1 MRADRT
7 DVRAYTKVQRPIY
20 CVVTREQ
27 IASSERT
34 RKLSAGRRA
43 PATPKVSSPPL
54 RPTFLDPIVRAY
66 DRFAAQTAGRLL
78 SGPRFAGALILY
90 LVLIA
95 LIKGQLY
102 LGGLGHDADQL
113 VLSQAFQLG
122 YDNRNPP
129 LFTWLVIAAARV
141 LGPGLG
147 AVLAVKSL
155 TMLALYGFLYL
166 AARRAL
172 RDPALAVLAALA
184 PFAMYEVGLW
194 LAIKYSNTAA
204 LAALCA
210 ASVYVL
216 LRLGESGRT
225 FWYASFG
232 IVAGLGLLAK
242 YNYAIILVA
251 LVLAGQFDAGFRA
264 HLRDR
269 RILLSL
275 AIALAIIAPHA
286 YWMATAAPGYG
297 DVTTG
302 RFGMGSGLPWGERL
316 TLGALAGLK
325 AILNMLLPLGLGVPF
340 LAWHAWRRPR
350 SSARSSDYAQSAGDW
365 PGRRYFRLFGIY
377 LLICTVAVFAL
388 VAASGA
394 VTVRGHY
401 LFIFL
406 PFPIWLFAWLQG
418 LGPSRVARNR
428 IALAFVLLALASPAI
443 MATKYL
449 SHPLRDSAAPYNLP
463 YEALAERLREGGF
476 TRGTLYASDY
486 PYALSGNLRPYL
498 PGVRILGSNTP
509 QFTPPGNEF
518 PGACLLLWAR
528 HRKSTYDG
536 AMIAVA
542 GQLFGFDAAG
552 DGPGD
557 GPLASS
563 VLSETEVEIAG
574 GRSRKQ
580 GFAYRLFPDGAGTCR

>member
-1 MRADRT
+1 M
-7 DVRAYTKVQRPIY
+7 
-20 CVVTREQ
+20 
-27 IASSERT
+27 
-34 RKLSAGRRA
+34 
-43 PATPKVSSPPL
+43 
-54 RPTFLDPIVRAY
+54 VRAY
-66 DRFAAQTAGRLL
+66 DRVAAQTAGRLL
-78 SGPRFAGALILY
+78 SGPRFAGALVVYIL
-90 LVLIA
+90 LIA

-129 LFTWLVIAAARV
+129 LFTWLVIAATRA

-166 AARRAL
+166 AAQRAL

-251 LVLAGQFDAGFRA
+251 LVLASQFDAGFRA
-264 HLRDR
+264 NLRDR

-275 AIALAIIAPHA
+275 GLALAIIAPHA
-286 YWMATAAPGYG
+286 YWMVTAAPDYG
-297 DVTTG
+297 EVATG

-316 TLGALAGLK
+316 TLGALAGIK
-325 AILNMLLPLGLGVPF
+325 ATLNMLLPLALGVPF

-350 SSARSSDYAQSAGDW
+350 SSAGSSAGSSDFAECAGDW

-394 VTVRGHY
+394 VQVRGHY

-418 LGPSRVARNR
+418 LRPSRVALNR
-428 IALAFVLLALASPAI
+428 IALAFALLALASPAI

-449 SHPLRDSAAPYNLP
+449 SHPFRDRAAPYNLP
-463 YEALAERLREGGF
+463 YEALAERLREAGF
-476 TRGTLYASDY
+476 TRGTLYAHDF
-486 PYALSGNLRPYL
+486 PYTLSGNLRPYL
-498 PGVRILGSNTP
+498 PDTRILGTNTP
-509 QFTPPGNEF
+509 HFTPPENEF

-528 HRKSTYDG
+528 HRKSTHDG
-536 AMIAVA
+536 RMIAVA
-542 GQLFGFDAAG
+542 GRLFGFDAAV
-552 DGPGD
+552 DGL
-557 GPLASS
+557 LANSM
-563 VLSETEVEIAG
+563 LSETEVEIAG
-574 GRSRKQ
+574 GRGRTQ

>member
-1 MRADRT
+1 M
-7 DVRAYTKVQRPIY
+7 
-20 CVVTREQ
+20 
-27 IASSERT
+27 
-34 RKLSAGRRA
+34 
-43 PATPKVSSPPL
+43 
-54 RPTFLDPIVRAY
+54 RPTFLVPIVRTY
-66 DRFAAQTAGRLL
+66 DRVAAQTAGRLL
-78 SGPRFAGALILY
+78 TGPRFARALVLY
-90 LVLIA
+90 LLLIA

-113 VLSQAFQLG
+113 VLSQAFQFG

-129 LFTWLVIAAARV
+129 LFTWLVIAAGNV

-210 ASVYVL
+210 ASVYVW

-225 FWYASFG
+225 FWYLCFG

-251 LVLAGQFDAGFRA
+251 LVLAGLCDAGFRA
-264 HLRDR
+264 NLRDR

-275 AIALAIIAPHA
+275 ALALAIIAPHA
-286 YWMATAAPGYG
+286 TWMVTEAPGYQEAA
-297 DVTTG
+297 TG
-302 RFGMGSGLPWGERL
+302 RFGMGSGLPWRERL
-316 TLGALAGLK
+316 TLGSLAGIK

-350 SSARSSDYAQSAGDW
+350 SSDRAEDAGDW
-365 PGRRYFRLFGIY
+365 PGQRYFRLFGIY
-377 LLICTVAVFAL
+377 LLICVAAVFAL
-388 VAASGA
+388 IAASGA
-394 VTVRGHY
+394 VQVRGHY

-418 LGPSRVARNR
+418 LRPSRVVRDR

-443 MATKYL
+443 MVAKYV
-449 SHPLRDSAAPYNLP
+449 SHPFRDRAAPYNLP
-463 YEALAERLREGGF
+463 YQDLAERLRRAGF
-476 TRGTLYASDY
+476 TRGTLYAHDF
-486 PYALSGNLRPYL
+486 PYTLSGNLRPYL
-498 PGVRILGSNTP
+498 PGIRILGSNTP
-509 QFTPPGNEF
+509 YFTPPENEM

-528 HRKSTYDG
+528 HRKSTEDG
-536 AMIAVA
+536 NIIAVA
-542 GQLFGFDAAG
+542 GQLFGFDAAR
-552 DGPGD
+552 DGL
-557 GPLASS
+557 LADSM
-563 VLSETEVEIAG
+563 LSETEVEIAG
-574 GRSRKQ
+574 GRGRKQ

>member
-1 MRADRT
+1 M
-7 DVRAYTKVQRPIY
+7 
-20 CVVTREQ
+20 
-27 IASSERT
+27 
-34 RKLSAGRRA
+34 
-43 PATPKVSSPPL
+43 
-54 RPTFLDPIVRAY
+54 VRAY
-66 DRFAAQTAGRLL
+66 DRVAAQTAGRLL
-78 SGPRFAGALILY
+78 SGQRFAGALLLY
-90 LVLIA
+90 LLLIA

-129 LFTWLVIAAARV
+129 LFTWLVIAAART

-166 AARRAL
+166 AAQRAL

-204 LAALCA
+204 LAALCT

-225 FWYASFG
+225 FWYVSFG

-251 LVLAGQFDAGFRA
+251 LVLASQFDAGFRA
-264 HLRDR
+264 NLRDR
-269 RILLSL
+269 RILVSL
-275 AIALAIIAPHA
+275 GIALAIIAPHA
-286 YWMATAAPGYG
+286 YWMVTAAPGYG
-297 DVTTG
+297 EVTTG
-302 RFGMGSGLPWGERL
+302 RFGMGPGLPWGERL
-316 TLGALAGLK
+316 TLGALAGTK
-325 AILNMLLPLGLGVPF
+325 AILNMLLPLALGVPF
-340 LAWHAWRRPR
+340 LAWHAWRRP
-350 SSARSSDYAQSAGDW
+350 SSSESTERAGDW

-388 VAASGA
+388 IAASGA
-394 VTVRGHY
+394 IKVRGHY

-418 LGPSRVARNR
+418 LRPSRVTLNR
-428 IALAFVLLALASPAI
+428 IALAFALLALASPAI
-443 MATKYL
+443 MATKYF
-449 SHPLRDSAAPYNLP
+449 SHPFRDRAAPYNLP
-463 YEALAERLREGGF
+463 YDALAERLREAGF
-476 TRGTLYASDY
+476 TRGTLYAHDF
-486 PYALSGNLRPYL
+486 PYTLSGNLRPYL
-498 PGVRILGSNTP
+498 PDIRILGSNTP
-509 QFTPPGNEF
+509 HFTPPENEF
-518 PGACLLLWAR
+518 PGACLLLWAK
-528 HRKSTYDG
+528 HRKSIHDRG
-536 AMIAVA
+536 MIAVA
-542 GQLFGFDAAG
+542 GQLFGFDAAM
-552 DGPGD
+552 DGL
-557 GPLASS
+557 LANSM
-563 VLSETEVEIAG
+563 LSETEVEIAG
-574 GRSRKQ
+574 GRGRTQ

>member
-1 MRADRT
+1 M
-7 DVRAYTKVQRPIY
+7 
-20 CVVTREQ
+20 
-27 IASSERT
+27 S
-34 RKLSAGRRA
+34 LS
-43 PATPKVSSPPL
+43 L
-54 RPTFLDPIVRAY
+54 RPTFLDPLVRGY
-66 DRFAAQTAGRLL
+66 DRLAARTAGRLL
-78 SGPRFAGALILY
+78 NGPQFFGALVLY
-90 LVLIA
+90 LALIA

-129 LFTWLVIAAARV
+129 LFTWLVIAATRA

-155 TMLALYGFLYL
+155 TMLVLYGFLYL

-204 LAALCA
+204 LAALCM

-216 LRLGESGRT
+216 IRLGESGRT
-225 FWYASFG
+225 FWYLCFG

-251 LVLAGQFDAGFRA
+251 LVLASLFDAGFRA

-286 YWMATAAPGYG
+286 TWMVTEAPGYQESAS
-297 DVTTG
+297 G
-302 RFGMGSGLPWGERL
+302 RFGMGSDLPWRERL
-316 TLGALAGLK
+316 TLGWRAGVK
-325 AILNMLLPLGLGVPF
+325 AILNMLLPLALGVPF
-340 LAWHAWRRPR
+340 LAWTAWRRR
-350 SSARSSDYAQSAGDW
+350 AEDAADW

-377 LLICTVAVFAL
+377 LLICVVAVFAL
-388 VAASGA
+388 VAVSGA
-394 VTVRGHY
+394 VKVRGHY

-406 PFPIWLFAWLQG
+406 PFPIWLFAWLQS
-418 LGPSRVARNR
+418 LRPSRVVRER
-428 IALAFVLLALASPAI
+428 IALAFVLSALASPAI
-443 MATKYL
+443 MAAKYVT
-449 SHPLRDSAAPYNLP
+449 HPLGSDRVAPYNLP
-463 YEALAERLREGGF
+463 YQALAERLREDGF
-476 TRGTLYASDY
+476 TRGTLYAHDY
-486 PYALSGNLRPYL
+486 PYSLSGNLRRYL

-509 QFTPPGNEF
+509 HFTPPANET
-518 PGACLLLWAR
+518 PGVCLLLWAK
-528 HRKSTYDG
+528 HPKSTHDG
-536 AMIAVA
+536 GMIAAA
-542 GQLFGFDAAG
+542 GQLFGFDAAT
-552 DGPGD
+552 DGL
-557 GPLASS
+557 LADSI
-563 VLSETEVEIAG
+563 LAEIEVEIAG
-574 GRSRKQ
+574 GRGRTQ